1 MIWAFVAL
9 AFGGIVKGALGAGV
23 PIIAIPILTMTYDV
37 QFAVAVLLAPNLVA
51 NLVQVWSYRAD
62 LLPRPFLMPFALG
75 GSAGVAFGTYGLTRV
90 PQDTLSLIIAF
101 IVFVYVALRLF
112 NPRLTLPFR
121 LGQKIALPVGVL
133 AGTLQGA
140 TGMSAPISVTFL
152 NALGL
157 ERRVFVGTIAVFF
170 TALTLMQIPALALSG
185 ILTWER
191 GLISLFA
198 LATVLAFMPLGAWLA
213 SRLSRRFFDITTLLL
228 LVLLAAK
235 IIVDVLIR

>member
-37 QFAVAVLLAPNLVA
+37 HFAIAVLLAPNLVA

-62 LLPRPFLMPFALG
+62 LLPRRFLMPFALG
-75 GSAGVAFGTYGLTRV
+75 GAAGVAFGTYALTRV
-90 PQDTLSLIIAF
+90 PQDTLSLVIAF
-101 IVFVYVALRLF
+101 IVLAYVALRLV
-112 NPRLTLPFR
+112 NPRLMLPFR
-121 LGQKIALPVGVL
+121 
-133 AGTLQGA
+133 LQGA
-140 TGMSAPISVTFL
+140 TGMSAPLSVTFL
-152 NALGL
+152 NTLGL
-157 ERRVFVGTIAVFF
+157 ERRVFIGTIAVFF

-191 GLISLFA
+191 GLISLMA

-213 SRLSRRFFDITTLLL
+213 SRLSRRLFDLATLLL
-228 LVLLAAK
+228 LVLLAVK
-235 IIVDVLIR
+235 IILDVLNP